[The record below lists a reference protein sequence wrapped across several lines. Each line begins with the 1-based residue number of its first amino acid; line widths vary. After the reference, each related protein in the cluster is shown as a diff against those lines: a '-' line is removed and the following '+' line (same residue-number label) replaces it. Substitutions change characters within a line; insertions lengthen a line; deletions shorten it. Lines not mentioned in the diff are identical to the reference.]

1 MCQYVSVGDCL
12 RHILVSIVRR
22 YSSSITPT
30 DFSVAITSANL
41 KIVVIN
47 SSFGADA
54 LVLVY

>member
-1 MCQYVSVGDCL
+1 M